1 MLPSTQ
7 HPMNRFLSICLLA
20 VSFTVNAQ
28 ISQLL
33 QDPDAEFKQAKEM
46 FQNEQYGLAYPIFKK
61 IYSNGTAVTNLSFS
75 VQLEARYYYILC
87 GLKINDSTAA
97 PMAVNFLDYE
107 NDVPHVQMM
116 RFHLGEY
123 YYRRKMLAEAVA
135 CYEKT
140 NIANLSNREI
150 ADMKFHQAYGYFTMV
165 QFDKA
170 KPLFNAIRQIP
181 QDPNYIDANYYYGF
195 IAFNEKKYD
204 EAITSF
210 QIAEKSPD
218 YQNVIPFYLTEI
230 YYFKGDRNKAL
241 EYGEAALN
249 KGGQYYDLQLRQ
261 LVGHLY
267 FEKKQYAKAL
277 PYIEKYVAGTSKVRR
292 EDMYELAYCY
302 YEAKNWTKAIEGLKQ
317 LGGGEDSLAQNS
329 MYLLADAY
337 LKTNDK
343 TNARNAFQFCA
354 DNNSN
359 ALQKEVSLFNYAKL
373 SYELGY
379 MDAALKGF
387 QSFTTTYS
395 SSNLLQE
402 ARELLV
408 STLAN
413 TSNYKDG
420 LALYESLPVRSENAM
435 KIYPRLLYGR
445 SVELINDQ
453 QINQAEPLLNRL
465 LEIPYNN
472 NLVSLARFWKG
483 EIAYRNGNN
492 EVAIT
497 NFSDYIKNPITNGEV
512 NVVNARYSLGYALLK
527 TENYSAA
534 KEQFGLIAKNIINSS
549 STIEKDA
556 YLRAADCYFMGKDF
570 KRAVSMYDQVLA
582 IQSDA
587 ADYALYQKAV
597 IAGALNQNSEKL
609 KLLQSLETR
618 FPSSPFIGDAALEL
632 ANTYLADENYEAA
645 LIPLNKILKSGKA
658 ANLHP
663 EAYLKSGIAYFNLDK
678 NEVSLSQFKTLV
690 SNYPNSPETD
700 AAIEYIRSLFIERQQ
715 PGEFVSFMRANGRPV
730 TYNEEDSL
738 TFKSAILR
746 YDVKD
751 MTGAKNGF
759 KDYLTKFPDG
769 RYAIE
774 ANYFTAE
781 IFVTDKQLKEAL
793 PYYVAVA
800 DKGVSVFAE
809 RSVLQAARI
818 YYFESKDYVNAEKY
832 FAQLKSIA
840 SQQENKL
847 EAMRGL
853 LRCQFKAQ
861 KWAEAAPNAE
871 DLLKENGIATDDKM
885 MASLVV
891 AKNHQ
896 LNKQPDLAITAYKQV
911 MATGKS
917 EYGAESQYR
926 IAEILFQQNKLTEA
940 EAAAFD
946 VIKKSG
952 SYEFWVTRS
961 YLLLGDIYFKQKDL
975 FNAEATFKSIVDN
988 ATVIELK
995 EEAEQKLKMVIEE
1008 KNKINKVEQE

>member
-1 MLPSTQ
+1 LLPSTQ

-534 KEQFGLIAKNIINSS
+534 KDQFGLIAKNIINSS

-832 FAQLKSIA
+832 FTQLKSIA